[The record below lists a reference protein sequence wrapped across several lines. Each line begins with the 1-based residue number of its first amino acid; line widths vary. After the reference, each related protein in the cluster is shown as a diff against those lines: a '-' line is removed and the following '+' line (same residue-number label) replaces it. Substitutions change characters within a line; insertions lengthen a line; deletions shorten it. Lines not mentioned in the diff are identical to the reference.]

1 MSFGA
6 ARGRRREEG
15 EMRFFRGFGKQV
27 APPASSSS
35 TLARQRL
42 KVVLVS
48 DQMRVS
54 PGLMAAI
61 RDDIVEVLSRR
72 LDVDRD
78 GIEVTIAPGR
88 GNNTDELTARVPVR
102 RAVRARL

>member
-1 MSFGA
+1 
-6 ARGRRREEG
+6 
-15 EMRFFRGFGKQV
+15 MRFLRGFGRQQQPAPDVASSQV
-27 APPASSSS
+27 AK
-35 TLARQRL
+35 QRL

-61 RDDIVEVLSRR
+61 QSDLIDVLSRR

-78 GIEVTIAPGR
+78 GIEVTISPTQY
-88 GNNTDELTARVPVR
+88 TDVDTLTARIPIR
-102 RAVRARL
+102 RAARARR

>member
-1 MSFGA
+1 
-6 ARGRRREEG
+6 
-15 EMRFFRGFGKQV
+15 MRFFRGFGKQV
-27 APPASSSS
+27 TPPASSS
-35 TLARQRL
+35 TLAKQRL

-78 GIEVTIAPGR
+78 GIEVTIAPGH

-102 RAVRARL
+102 RATRARL

>member
-1 MSFGA
+1 
-6 ARGRRREEG
+6 
-15 EMRFFRGFGKQV
+15 MRFFRGFGKQET
-27 APPASSSS
+27 PPASASGSS
-35 TLARQRL
+35 TLAKQRL

-78 GIEVTIAPGR
+78 GIEVAIAPGR
-88 GNNTDELTARVPVR
+88 GNTDELTARIPVR
-102 RAVRARL
+102 RAARARL